1 MRFSSIAAAAICVL
15 GILDPVRGASAA
27 ETQQVSGPVAYEN
40 LAVYFIHG
48 ASATGPV
55 PLTLD
60 EALSK
65 GSVKVVETGEVNELN
80 IENTG
85 GEPVF
90 IQSGDI
96 VKGGRQDR
104 TLTTSLILPP
114 HSGEI
119 SIASFCVEHG
129 RWSQR
134 GSEDAA
140 TFASAAEAIPS
151 REVKLAMKAPLAAHE
166 TQPAGYD
173 VDGTPTGSEGE
184 VYERQKQVWDSVAKT
199 QSKLSGSLSTNVA
212 SEQSETSLQLALE
225 NDKLKERRAAYVS
238 ALQDAGKGS
247 DDIVGYAFAVNGKL
261 NSADVYSSNGLFRK
275 MWPKQLQA
283 AATEAIGDEHVE
295 NTTPPT
301 IAAVTE
307 FLDSAKRGSAS
318 ETVLSDKTRIE
329 TRATPDAVYSAT
341 APASGGFIHENYLA
355 R

>member
-1 MRFSSIAAAAICVL
+1 MRFSSIAAAAICVV
-15 GILDPVRGASAA
+15 GILGSVRCASAA
-27 ETQQVSGPVAYEN
+27 ETQQVSGPVVYQN

-48 ASATGPV
+48 ASAKGPV

-60 EALSK
+60 EALSN
-65 GSVKVVETGEVNELN
+65 GSVKVAETGEVNELK

-134 GSEDAA
+134 GTEDAA

-151 REVKLAMKAPLAAHE
+151 REIKRAMKAPLAARA

-173 VDGTPTGSEGE
+173 VDGTSTSSEGE
-184 VYERQKQVWDSVAKT
+184 VYERQKHVWDSVAKT
-199 QSKLSGSLSTNVA
+199 QSSL
-212 SEQSETSLQLALE
+212 
-225 NDKLKERRAAYVS
+225 
-238 ALQDAGKGS
+238 G
-247 DDIVGYAFAVNGKL
+247 
-261 NSADVYSSNGLFRK
+261 
-275 MWPKQLQA
+275 
-283 AATEAIGDEHVE
+283 
-295 NTTPPT
+295 
-301 IAAVTE
+301 
-307 FLDSAKRGSAS
+307 
-318 ETVLSDKTRIE
+318 
-329 TRATPDAVYSAT
+329 
-341 APASGGFIHENYLA
+341 
-355 R
+355 

>member
-1 MRFSSIAAAAICVL
+1 MH
-15 GILDPVRGASAA
+15 
-27 ETQQVSGPVAYEN
+27 EN

-48 ASATGPV
+48 ASAKGPV

-60 EALSK
+60 EALGN
-65 GSVKVVETGEVNELN
+65 GSVKIVETGEVNELK

-134 GSEDAA
+134 GTEDAA

-151 REVKLAMKAPLAAHE
+151 REAKLAMKAPLAARA

-173 VDGTPTGSEGE
+173 VDGNPTGPETE
-184 VYERQKQVWDSVAKT
+184 VYERQKRVWDSVAKT
-199 QSKLSGSLSTNVA
+199 QSKLSGSLATNVA
-212 SEQSETSLQLALE
+212 SQQSDTSLQLALE

-247 DDIVGYAFAVNGKL
+247 EDIIGYASVHDNKVKC
-261 NSADVYSSNGLFRK
+261 DR
-275 MWPKQLQA
+275 
-283 AATEAIGDEHVE
+283 
-295 NTTPPT
+295 
-301 IAAVTE
+301 
-307 FLDSAKRGSAS
+307 
-318 ETVLSDKTRIE
+318 
-329 TRATPDAVYSAT
+329 
-341 APASGGFIHENYLA
+341 
-355 R
+355 

>member
-1 MRFSSIAAAAICVL
+1 MRFSSIAAAAICVV
-15 GILDPVRGASAA
+15 GILGSVRCASAA
-27 ETQQVSGPVAYEN
+27 ETQQVSGPVVYQN

-48 ASATGPV
+48 ASAKGPV

-60 EALSK
+60 EALSN
-65 GSVKVVETGEVNELN
+65 GNVKVAETGEVNELK

-134 GSEDAA
+134 GTEDAA

-151 REVKLAMKAPLAAHE
+151 REIKLAMKAPLAARA

-173 VDGTPTGSEGE
+173 VDGTSTSSEGE
-184 VYERQKQVWDSVAKT
+184 VYERQKHVWDSVAKT
-199 QSKLSGSLSTNVA
+199 QSKLSGSLATNVA
-212 SEQSETSLQLALE
+212 SEQFLVETFGFRARRWRRPGRSQRLLVLVFCQIGHVFPKSRRQVDLMILFIDENLPDLFGQGVFTQSLTLA
-225 NDKLKERRAAYVS
+225 D
-238 ALQDAGKGS
+238 ALSIIQ
-247 DDIVGYAFAVNGKL
+247 NC
-261 NSADVYSSNGLFRK
+261 
-275 MWPKQLQA
+275 
-283 AATEAIGDEHVE
+283 
-295 NTTPPT
+295 
-301 IAAVTE
+301 
-307 FLDSAKRGSAS
+307 
-318 ETVLSDKTRIE
+318 
-329 TRATPDAVYSAT
+329 
-341 APASGGFIHENYLA
+341 FIFVFKIKAQHGPGVV
-355 R
+355 

>member
-1 MRFSSIAAAAICVL
+1 MGLL
-15 GILDPVRGASAA
+15 GSVRGASAA
-27 ETQQVSGPVAYEN
+27 ETQQVSGPVVHEN

-65 GSVKVVETGEVNELN
+65 GSVKVVETGEVNELK

-119 SIASFCVEHG
+119 PIASFCVEHG

-134 GSEDAA
+134 GTEDAA

-151 REVKLAMKAPLAAHE
+151 REVKLAMKAPLAAHDY
-166 TQPAGYD
+166 T
-173 VDGTPTGSEGE
+173 T
-184 VYERQKQVWDSVAKT
+184 
-199 QSKLSGSLSTNVA
+199 
-212 SEQSETSLQLALE
+212 
-225 NDKLKERRAAYVS
+225 RRIRRGRNPDR
-238 ALQDAGKGS
+238 LGG
-247 DDIVGYAFAVNGKL
+247 G
-261 NSADVYSSNGLFRK
+261 GL
-275 MWPKQLQA
+275 
-283 AATEAIGDEHVE
+283 
-295 NTTPPT
+295 
-301 IAAVTE
+301 
-307 FLDSAKRGSAS
+307 
-318 ETVLSDKTRIE
+318 
-329 TRATPDAVYSAT
+329 
-341 APASGGFIHENYLA
+341 
-355 R
+355 

>member
-1 MRFSSIAAAAICVL
+1 MKRF
-15 GILDPVRGASAA
+15 G
-27 ETQQVSGPVAYEN
+27 N
-40 LAVYFIHG
+40 
-48 ASATGPV
+48 
-55 PLTLD
+55 
-60 EALSK
+60 
-65 GSVKVVETGEVNELN
+65 GSVKVVETGEVNELK

-119 SIASFCVEHG
+119 PIASFCVEHG

-134 GSEDAA
+134 GTEDAT

-173 VDGTPTGSEGE
+173 VDGSPTGSEGE
-184 VYERQKQVWDSVAKT
+184 VYERQQQVWDSVAKT
-199 QSKLSGSLSTNVA
+199 QSKLSGSLATNVA
-212 SEQSETSLQLALE
+212 SQQSDTSLQLALE
-225 NDKLKERRAAYVS
+225 NDKLKERRAAYVI
-238 ALQDAGKGS
+238 ALQDAGKSS
-247 DDIVGYAFAVNGKL
+247 DDVIGYAFAVNGKL

-295 NTTPPT
+295 KTAPPT
-301 IAAVTE
+301 VAAVTE
-307 FLDSAKRGSAS
+307 FLNSAKRGSAQ

-329 TRATPDAVYSAT
+329 TRATPDAVVGYPSD
-341 APASGGFIHENYLA
+341 H
-355 R
+355 